1 MAQCKFTSQ
10 RIRVLDGDCHVVR
23 LNPGDIWENA
33 ELISIRDTFVFL
45 FHNMGVTSFG
55 VDLKGVKHLPS
66 GFFGLLHDWH
76 DRGAVVRLY
85 APGREITGM
94 LWFRQFFR
102 RLAEGTYIFDATI
115 GCVPSETSAIHTDV
129 EHHLV
134 AAVETMCLQTHFK
147 SNSQSLL
154 V

>member
-1 MAQCKFTSQ
+1 MAQCKFTAQ
-10 RIRVLDGDCHVVR
+10 RIRVLDGDCHVVK

-45 FHNMGVTSFG
+45 FQNMGVTSLG

-66 GFFGLLHDWH
+66 GFFGLLHDWY
-76 DRGAVVRLY
+76 DRGAGVRLY

-102 RLAEGTYIFDATI
+102 CLHEDTYIFDATV
-115 GCVPSETSAIHTDV
+115 GSVPSETTAKNSGI
-129 EHHLV
+129 EHHLI
-134 AAVETMCLQTHFK
+134 AAVESMCLQAHFK
-147 SNSQSLL
+147 SHNQSLP